1 MSIFDIFSISINPPV
16 GVLNYLLELVN
27 KKNIYVHRMWKYPYK
42 TKPYEHQRN
51 ALNESAEK
59 TQWAYFMEMGTGKT
73 KVTIDNLGYLSFKGL
88 VDAALIIAPKS
99 VYSIWE
105 TEIHTHMPDA
115 IKFEI
120 YKWNID
126 KPKNYEKL
134 NKSKYLRIFLI
145 NVEALSTKR
154 GVDACKDYLVKNKLN
169 FVVLD
174 ESTTIKNKSAK
185 RTKNILGLRQLSNKR
200 RILTGSPI
208 TKSPLDLFTQC
219 QFLSPELLGF
229 GSYLAFR
236 NRYAEMTDIPVGSGR
251 YISVPKYYKRLEEL
265 EFKLKQ
271 FATRVRKDQCLDLKP
286 KIRQKR
292 YIELE
297 GESKKIYER
306 LRTSALAIV
315 EDSTISFSNK
325 LTEIIKLHQV
335 CNGFTKDDE
344 GKMINLHESKLKA
357 LEEIIEETDGKIII
371 WANYLWNIHQINHFL
386 KVRYGEESTVS
397 IFGEVN
403 VEDRKK
409 AVERIQTDEKTRFMV
424 GNPTTGG
431 FGLTLTACN
440 TVIYFSNN
448 YNLEVRKQSED
459 RAHRIGQKGS
469 VLYIDIVARNTLDEA
484 IMKSLVNKGQIAAKT
499 LGEEDLRDWLL

>member
-1 MSIFDIFSISINPPV
+1 
-16 GVLNYLLELVN
+16 
-27 KKNIYVHRMWKYPYK
+27 MWKYPYK
-42 TKPYEHQRN
+42 TIPYEHQRN
-51 ALNESAEK
+51 ALNQSAEK
-59 TQWAYFMEMGTGKT
+59 VQWAYFMEMGTGKT
-73 KVTIDNLGYLSFKGL
+73 KVTIDNMAYLFLKKQITS
-88 VDAALIIAPKS
+88 ALIIAPKS
-99 VYSIWE
+99 VYTVWE
-105 TEIHTHMPDA
+105 TEIETHMPEDVKYK
-115 IKFEI
+115 IF
-120 YKWNID
+120 KWNID
-126 KPKNYEKL
+126 KPKDLIKL
-134 NKSKYLRIFLI
+134 NKYDHFRIFLI

-154 GVDACKDYLVKNKLN
+154 GFEGCIDYLSKNKLN
-169 FVVLD
+169 FVALD
-174 ESTTIKNKSAK
+174 ESTTIKNRSAK
-185 RTKNILGLRQLSNKR
+185 RTKNILGLRQLSHIR

-208 TKSPLDLFTQC
+208 TKSPLDLYTQC

-229 GSYLAFR
+229 SSYLAFR

-251 YISVPKYYKRLEEL
+251 YISVPKYYKRIEEL
-265 EFKLKQ
+265 EIRLKQ
-271 FATRVRKDQCLDLKP
+271 FSTRIRKDQCLDLKP

-297 GESKKIYER
+297 GEGKKIYDR

-344 GKMINLHESKLKA
+344 GKILNLHELKLKA

-484 IMKSLVNKGQIAAKT
+484 IMKSLTNKGQIAAKT

>member
-1 MSIFDIFSISINPPV
+1 
-16 GVLNYLLELVN
+16 
-27 KKNIYVHRMWKYPYK
+27 MWEYPYK
-42 TKPYEHQRN
+42 TKPYEHQRQ
-51 ALNESAEK
+51 ALRESAEK
-59 TQWAYFMEMGTGKT
+59 VQWAYFMEMGTGKT
-73 KVTIDNLGYLSFKGL
+73 KVTIDNMAYLFFKRQIDAVL
-88 VDAALIIAPKS
+88 VIAPKS
-99 VYSIWE
+99 VYLNWE
-105 TEIHTHMPDA
+105 LEINTHIPEQL
-115 IKFEI
+115 KYKI

-126 KPKNYEKL
+126 KPKDYHAL
-134 NKSKYLRIFLI
+134 NNFKDLKIFLM

-154 GVDACKDYLVKNKLN
+154 GFEGAKDFLITNKLN

-174 ESTTIKNKSAK
+174 ESTTIKNRSAK
-185 RTKNILGLRQLSNKR
+185 RTKNILELRKISHTR

-229 GSYLAFR
+229 SSYLAFR

-251 YISVPKYYKRLEEL
+251 FISVPKYYKRIEEL
-265 EFKLKQ
+265 EHKLKQ
-271 FATRVRKDQCLDLKP
+271 FSTRIRKDQCLDLKP
-286 KIRQKR
+286 KVRQKR

-297 GESKKIYER
+297 GENKNIYNR

-335 CNGFTKDDE
+335 CNGFTKNDE
-344 GKMINLHESKLKA
+344 GEILELHQQKIKA
-357 LEEIIEETDGKIII
+357 LDEILDETDGKVII
-371 WANYLWNIHQINHFL
+371 WANYIYNIESIIKFL
-386 KVRYGEESTVS
+386 EKKYGKESVVS
-397 IFGEVN
+397 VYGAID
-403 VEDRKK
+403 VETRKE
-409 AVERIQTDEKTRFMV
+409 AVHRIQTDPKTRFLV

-431 FGLTLTACN
+431 FGLTLTAVN

-459 RAHRIGQKGS
+459 RAHRMGQKGT
-469 VLYIDIVARNTLDEA
+469 VVYIDIVAKDTLDEA
-484 IMKSLVNKGQIAAKT
+484 IMKSLVSKGQLAAKT

>member
-1 MSIFDIFSISINPPV
+1 
-16 GVLNYLLELVN
+16 
-27 KKNIYVHRMWKYPYK
+27 MWKYPYK
-42 TKPYEHQRN
+42 TIPYEHQRN
-51 ALNESAEK
+51 ALNQSAEK
-59 TQWAYFMEMGTGKT
+59 VQWAYFMEMGTGKT
-73 KVTIDNLGYLSFKGL
+73 KVTIDNMAYLFLKKQITS
-88 VDAALIIAPKS
+88 ALIIAPKS
-99 VYSIWE
+99 VYTVWE
-105 TEIHTHMPDA
+105 TEIETHMPEDVKYK
-115 IKFEI
+115 IF
-120 YKWNID
+120 KWNID
-126 KPKNYEKL
+126 KPKDLIKL
-134 NKSKYLRIFLI
+134 NKYDHFRIFLI

-154 GVDACKDYLVKNKLN
+154 GFEGCIDYLSKNKLN
-169 FVVLD
+169 FVALD
-174 ESTTIKNKSAK
+174 ESTTIKNRSAK
-185 RTKNILGLRQLSNKR
+185 RTKNILGLRPLSHIR

-208 TKSPLDLFTQC
+208 TKSPLDLYTQC

-229 GSYLAFR
+229 SSYLAFR

-251 YISVPKYYKRLEEL
+251 YISVPKYYKRIEEL
-265 EFKLKQ
+265 EIRLKQ
-271 FATRVRKDQCLDLKP
+271 FSTRIRKDQCLDLKP

-297 GESKKIYER
+297 GEGKKIYDR

-344 GKMINLHESKLKA
+344 GKILNLHELKLKA

-484 IMKSLVNKGQIAAKT
+484 IMKSLTNKGQIAAKT

>member
-1 MSIFDIFSISINPPV
+1 
-16 GVLNYLLELVN
+16 
-27 KKNIYVHRMWKYPYK
+27 MWKYPYK

-59 TQWAYFMEMGTGKT
+59 VQWAYFMEMGTGKT
-73 KVTIDNLGYLSFKGL
+73 KVTIDNMSYLFFQRKIT
-88 VDAALIIAPKS
+88 AALIIAPKS
-99 VYSIWE
+99 VYTIWE
-105 TEIHTHMPDA
+105 TEIDTHMPDVLKKS
-115 IKFEI
+115 IF
-120 YKWNID
+120 KWNID
-126 KPKNYEKL
+126 KPKDYYKL
-134 NKSKYLRIFLI
+134 NEFQHLRIFLI

-154 GVDACKDYLVKNKLN
+154 GFEACVDYLTRNKLN

-185 RTKNILGLRQLSNKR
+185 RTKNILGLRKLTHIR

-229 GSYLAFR
+229 SSYLAFR

-251 YISVPKYYKRLEEL
+251 FISVPKYYKRLEEL
-265 EFKLKQ
+265 EERLKQ
-271 FATRVRKDQCLDLKP
+271 FATRIRKDQCLDLKP
-286 KIRQKR
+286 KVRSKR

-297 GESKKIYER
+297 GESKKIYDR

-335 CNGFTKDDE
+335 CNGFTKDDD
-344 GKMINLHESKLKA
+344 GRMLPLHDQKIKA
-357 LEEIIEETDGKIII
+357 LHEIIEESDGKIII
-371 WANYLWNIHQINHFL
+371 WANYLWNIHEIIHSL
-386 KVRYGEESTVS
+386 KVKYGEDSVVS
-397 IFGEVN
+397 IFGEVD
-403 VEDRKK
+403 VKDRKK
-409 AVERIQTDEKTRFMV
+409 AVESFQNDSNVRFFV

-440 TVIYFSNN
+440 TVVYYSNN
-448 YNLEVRKQSED
+448 YNLEVRMQSED
-459 RAHRIGQKGS
+459 RAHRMGQKGT
-469 VLYIDIVARNTLDEA
+469 VVYVDIVAKNTLDEA
-484 IMKSLVNKGQIAAKT
+484 IMKSLINKGQIAAKT
-499 LGEEDLRDWLL
+499 LGEEDLRSWLL

>member
-1 MSIFDIFSISINPPV
+1 
-16 GVLNYLLELVN
+16 
-27 KKNIYVHRMWKYPYK
+27 MWKYPYK
-42 TKPYEHQRN
+42 TKPYEHQRE

-73 KVTIDNLGYLSFKGL
+73 KVTIDNIGYLSFKGKINAVL
-88 VDAALIIAPKS
+88 VIAPKS
-99 VYSIWE
+99 VYTIWE
-105 TEIHTHMPDA
+105 SEIETHMPKA
-115 IKFEI
+115 IKYKIF
-120 YKWNID
+120 KWNID
-126 KPKNYEKL
+126 KPKDYEKL
-134 NKSKYLRIFLI
+134 NKYEHLRIFLI

-154 GVDACKDYLVKNKLN
+154 GFDGCVDFLSKNKLN

-185 RTKNILGLRQLSNKR
+185 RTKNILGLRKLSHIR

-229 GSYLAFR
+229 SSYLAFR

-251 YISVPKYYKRLEEL
+251 FISVPKYYKRLEEL
-265 EFKLKQ
+265 EMKLKQ
-271 FATRVRKDQCLDLKP
+271 FATRIRKDQCLDLKP
-286 KIRQKR
+286 KVRQKR

-297 GESKKIYER
+297 GESKNIYNR

-335 CNGFTKDDE
+335 CNGFTKDDD
-344 GKMINLHESKLKA
+344 GKMLPLHDQKIKALHE
-357 LEEIIEETDGKIII
+357 IIDESDGKIII
-371 WANYLWNIHQINHFL
+371 WANYLWNIHQIIHSL
-386 KVRYGEESTVS
+386 KSRYGDQSVVS
-397 IFGEVN
+397 IFGEVG

-409 AVERIQTDEKTRFMV
+409 AVELFQNDSNVRFFV

-440 TVIYFSNN
+440 TVVYFSNN
-448 YNLEVRKQSED
+448 YNLEVRMQSED
-459 RAHRIGQKGS
+459 RAHRMGQTGS
-469 VLYIDIVARNTLDEA
+469 VVYVDIVAKNTLDEA
-484 IMKSLVNKGQIAAKT
+484 IMKSLVNKGQVAAKT
-499 LGEEDLRDWLL
+499 LGEEDLKSWLL

>member
-1 MSIFDIFSISINPPV
+1 
-16 GVLNYLLELVN
+16 
-27 KKNIYVHRMWKYPYK
+27 MWKYPYK

-59 TQWAYFMEMGTGKT
+59 VQWAYFMEMGTGKT
-73 KVTIDNLGYLSFKGL
+73 KVTIDNMAFLYFQKKITS
-88 VDAALIIAPKS
+88 ALIIAPKS
-99 VYSIWE
+99 VYTVWE
-105 TEIHTHMPDA
+105 TEIQTHIPEEVEYK
-115 IKFEI
+115 IF
-120 YKWNID
+120 KWNLD
-126 KPKNYEKL
+126 KQKDLEKL
-134 NKSKYLRIFLI
+134 NKAKELRIFLI

-154 GVDACKDYLVKNKLN
+154 GFQACVEYLSKNKLN
-169 FVVLD
+169 FVALD
-174 ESTTIKNKSAK
+174 ESTTIKNRSAK
-185 RTKNILGLRQLSNKR
+185 RTKNILGLRPISHIR

-208 TKSPLDLFTQC
+208 TKSPLDLYTQC

-229 GSYLAFR
+229 SSYLAFR

-251 YISVPKYYKRLEEL
+251 FISVPKYYKRLEEL
-265 EFKLKQ
+265 ETRLQQ
-271 FATRVRKDQCLDLKP
+271 FSTRIRKDQCLDLKP

-297 GESKKIYER
+297 GDGKKIYEK
-306 LRTSALAIV
+306 LRTTALAIV

-335 CNGFTKDDE
+335 CNGFTKNDD
-344 GKMINLHESKLKA
+344 GQIMALHKSKLNA
-357 LEEIIEETDGKIII
+357 LEEILEETDGKVII
-371 WANYLWNIHQINHFL
+371 WANYIYNIKEIIGFL
-386 KVRYGEESTVS
+386 EQKYGKESVVSIYGEVD
-397 IFGEVN
+397 
-403 VEDRKK
+403 VEDRKR

-459 RAHRIGQKGS
+459 RAHRMGQTGS
-469 VLYIDIVARNTLDEA
+469 VVYIDIVAKNTLDEA
-484 IMKSLVNKGQIAAKT
+484 IMKSLTNKGQIAAKT
-499 LGEEDLRDWLL
+499 LGEEELRDWLL

>member
-1 MSIFDIFSISINPPV
+1 
-16 GVLNYLLELVN
+16 
-27 KKNIYVHRMWKYPYK
+27 MWKYPYK

-59 TQWAYFMEMGTGKT
+59 MQWAYFMEMGTGKT
-73 KVTIDNLGYLSFKGL
+73 KVTIDNMSYLFFQRKIT
-88 VDAALIIAPKS
+88 AALIIAPKS
-99 VYSIWE
+99 VYTIWE
-105 TEIHTHMPDA
+105 TEINSHMPDVLKKS
-115 IKFEI
+115 IF
-120 YKWNID
+120 KWNID
-126 KPKNYEKL
+126 KPKDYYKL
-134 NKSKYLRIFLI
+134 NEFQHLRIFLI

-154 GVDACKDYLVKNKLN
+154 GFEACVDFLTRNKLN

-185 RTKNILGLRQLSNKR
+185 RTKNILGLRKLSHIR

-229 GSYLAFR
+229 SSYLAFR

-251 YISVPKYYKRLEEL
+251 FISVPKYYKRLEEL
-265 EFKLKQ
+265 EDKLKQ
-271 FATRVRKDQCLDLKP
+271 FATRIRKDQCLDLKP
-286 KIRQKR
+286 KVRSKR

-297 GESKKIYER
+297 GESKKIYDK

-335 CNGFTKDDE
+335 CNGFTKDDD
-344 GKMINLHESKLKA
+344 GRMLPLHDQKIKA
-357 LEEIIEETDGKIII
+357 LHEIIEESDGKIII
-371 WANYLWNIHQINHFL
+371 WANYLWNIHEIIHSL
-386 KVRYGEESTVS
+386 KAKYGEESVVS
-397 IFGEVN
+397 IFGEVD
-403 VEDRKK
+403 VKDRKK
-409 AVERIQTDEKTRFMV
+409 AVESFQNDSNVRFFV

-440 TVIYFSNN
+440 TVVYYSNN
-448 YNLEVRKQSED
+448 YNLEVRMQSED
-459 RAHRIGQKGS
+459 RAHRMGQKGT
-469 VLYIDIVARNTLDEA
+469 VLYVDIVAKNTLDEA
-484 IMKSLVNKGQIAAKT
+484 IMKSLINKGQIAAKT
-499 LGEEDLRDWLL
+499 LGEEDLRSWLL